1 MSHPAQYSRCP
12 KCRHA
17 PLPSNQSLPA
27 ACPAC
32 GLVLA
37 KFAQPLVRPTP
48 NCDASRDE
56 SDDNSPLWKVW
67 IAHCVDALRYIPP
80 RVEPITFWTR
90 VALLAGFIIW
100 GVRLIAMDYR
110 YGELGGSFI
119 HGPLLVFHEAGHV
132 IFRLFGEFM
141 MVAGG
146 TLGQLL
152 MPAILCGALL
162 IKGRDPFGA
171 AIGLWLVGVSL
182 LDIAP
187 YAYDA
192 LNPRLVL
199 LGGRTGE
206 EGGHDWIYLLTE
218 TGLLKRAHAIGGIAH
233 KLGALVMLTSL
244 AGAAWVL
251 WKQKSR
257 LTMDAGLGEDLD
269 R

>member
-1 MSHPAQYSRCP
+1 MPEQQVYSICP

-17 PLPSNQSLPA
+17 PLPANQSLPA

-37 KFAQPLVRPTP
+37 KFAQPLTRALPV
-48 NCDASRDE
+48 RDE
-56 SDDNSPLWKVW
+56 SAEDGDEDTPRWKVW
-67 IAHCVDALRYIPP
+67 AAQCVDALQYIPA

-90 VALLAGFIIW
+90 VVLLAAFTIW
-100 GVRLIAMDYR
+100 GIQLIAMNYR

-146 TLGQLL
+146 TIGQLL

-162 IKGRDPFGA
+162 SKGRDPFGA

-192 LNPRLVL
+192 LNPQLVL

-206 EGGHDWIYLLTE
+206 EGGHDWIYLLSE
-218 TGLLKRAHAIGGIAH
+218 AGLLKRAHAIGGLAH
-233 KLGALVMLTSL
+233 KLGALVMLTSM
-244 AGAAWVL
+244 AWAAWIL
-251 WKQKSR
+251 WQQKHR
-257 LTMDAGLGEDLD
+257 LTKDAGLGEDVD

>member
-1 MSHPAQYSRCP
+1 MPEQPQYSRCP
-12 KCRHA
+12 KCQHA
-17 PLPSNQSLPA
+17 PLPVNQSLPT

-37 KFAQPLVRPTP
+37 KFAQPLVRASASQDGDE
-48 NCDASRDE
+48 DAPR
-56 SDDNSPLWKVW
+56 WKIW
-67 IAHCVDALRYIPP
+67 AGQLVDAVRYIPP
-80 RVEPITFWTR
+80 KVEPIAFWAR
-90 VALLAGFIIW
+90 VAMLSAFVIW
-100 GVRLIAMDYR
+100 GIRLIAMDYR
-110 YGELGGSFI
+110 YGELGSSFL

-162 IKGRDPFGA
+162 LKNRDPFGA
-171 AIGLWLVGVSL
+171 AIGLWLLGVSV

-187 YAYDA
+187 YMYDA
-192 LNPRLVL
+192 LNPQLVL

-218 TGLLKRAHAIGGIAH
+218 TGHLKRAQTLGALTH
-233 KLGALVMLTSL
+233 KLGALVMLISM
-244 AGAAWVL
+244 AWAARVL
-251 WKQKSR
+251 WQQKSR
-257 LTMDAGLGEDLD
+257 LAEVLGEDAD